1 MKISQRMTQFVSV
14 IADYILP
21 LFPGATLN
29 VGIKSK
35 SSTARKLCSIQ
46 HGSTSIALR
55 QEIEE
60 APVLIERAQIFSSE
74 DSEIISIFINQWNKF
89 TLNKKL
95 SVFYQ
100 NTIAEKCLEYAILHR
115 VAQGHSCALNH
126 LFTIINYW
134 QNRTYEGNKVA
145 FSLKI
150 SRDDLKLNSKEALVP
165 KDNLYQ
171 EDFFA
176 SISNG
181 LNDCV
186 LFDSNL
192 NIVSHN
198 DLSVN
203 VANELFTPCRLAGLC
218 EASDNAIVLALTRTN
233 EILIFADKF
242 LSFAKRN
249 GKWTKYNH
257 DTTIKQLAGG
267 TRKTIP
273 TEVRKNMYLSALDVS
288 FTKTG
293 GLIACIDK
301 KNVAEATA
309 LFRDDLICNVPKK
322 GRKAVYNQLVAGK
335 KFQDLSRT
343 LRMELLAIDGA
354 MIIDSDG
361 NILAIGS
368 IVKLDGGSS
377 SGGRKAATVALSKY
391 GTAIK
396 ISNDSYIEGYRGGSP
411 LFKI

>member
-1 MKISQRMTQFVSV
+1 MNISSLSLRNLQFIIV
-14 IADYILP
+14 IADHILP
-21 LFPGATLN
+21 LFSGSKLESKKKQHSDSVEKTCVLQSD
-29 VGIKSK
+29 SK
-35 SSTARKLCSIQ
+35 SIMICQDIKDDYIFFIKRSQT
-46 HGSTSIALR
+46 
-55 QEIEE
+55 
-60 APVLIERAQIFSSE
+60 FSSE
-74 DSEIISIFINQWNKF
+74 DVKIISSFVTQWNKF
-89 TLNKKL
+89 TLDKSL
-95 SVFYQ
+95 SRFYQ
-100 NTIAEKCLEYAILHR
+100 DAIAEKCLEYAILNR
-115 VAQGHSCALNH
+115 VAQGRSPALEL
-126 LFTIINYW
+126 LFTVINYW

-145 FSLKI
+145 CSLKI
-150 SRDDLKLNSKEALVP
+150 SRDDLKIKSVDRLIKNN
-165 KDNLYQ
+165 NLYR

-181 LNDCV
+181 LNDCI
-186 LFDSNL
+186 LFDSGL
-192 NIVSHN
+192 NIISHN

-203 VANELFTPCRLAGLC
+203 VTDELFTPCRLTGLC
-218 EASDNAIVLALTRTN
+218 EASDNAVVLALTRAN
-233 EILIFADKF
+233 EILIFADKS

-257 DTTIKQLAGG
+257 DTTIEQLIEG
-267 TRKTIP
+267 TK
-273 TEVRKNMYLSALDVS
+273 ELRKNMYLSALDVS

-301 KNVAEATA
+301 TNVDKATD
-309 LFRDDLICNVPKK
+309 LFKDDLLYNSPQE